1 TRSKRDWSSD
11 VCSSDLQQ
19 FFLRLTQLAQ
29 ARVAGN
35 NNLFPVGQF
44 VARTRRNDFADQTPT
59 GFRVRLR
66 LCRIKARILKE
77 LLCRAGDDE
86 AMVSVVRVRFAT
98 LVDPF

>member
-77 LLCRAGDDE
+77 LLCRAGDRSE
-86 AMVSVVRVRFAT
+86 ERRVGKECRSRGA
-98 LVDPF
+98 